1 MTSFLDVIKSRKFG
15 KLLASGIQST
25 RTCKEHNQQR
35 LSSPNVQMLFQMIL
49 NEHSPSFCGA
59 FESTRMRKCGRIK
72 RFLQAFM
79 FAISSIMVQ
88 GSRVSN
94 NFNAAAA
101 LKHASLHHL
110 TMGPRLENQCTMHL
124 KLFFMQQFFRTEVYI
139 YIYMELGFLYEIT
152 MELLFAQGRQQQ
164 VEVWTQGRR
173 KHELF
178 SKH

>member
-1 MTSFLDVIKSRKFG
+1 
-15 KLLASGIQST
+15 
-25 RTCKEHNQQR
+25 
-35 LSSPNVQMLFQMIL
+35 MIL

-124 KLFFMQQFFRTEVYI
+124 KLFLMQQFFRTEDGSNKWKSGPKGGGS
-139 YIYMELGFLYEIT
+139 MS
-152 MELLFAQGRQQQ
+152 
-164 VEVWTQGRR
+164 
-173 KHELF
+173 F
-178 SKH
+178 SPSTKMDTSTRSHQR